1 MTFLFSFV
9 KSRFP
14 YGKLKK
20 NQQNNTKVTDLTPAL
35 SGLVFIALGSFLLPI
50 IYGTS
55 CESHGGAGMIQE
67 FVKQRETG
75 KEGPGSSGK

>member
-1 MTFLFSFV
+1 MTFLFFLFKEQIS
-9 KSRFP
+9 
-14 YGKLKK
+14 LCKK
-20 NQQNNTKVTDLTPAL
+20 KKKANTKATDLIPAP
-35 SGLVFIALGSFLLPI
+35 SGSVFIALSSLLLPI

-67 FVKQRETG
+67 FVEERETG